1 MQNDC
6 ILNYYVFKEPC
17 ASKQGIQKLSGLSI
31 CPSLFQLV
39 QIFNFRI
46 TIQILITSGMI

>member
-6 ILNYYVFKEPC
+6 ILNYHVFKEQC

-31 CPSLFQLV
+31 SISVGPNFQL
-39 QIFNFRI
+39 QNNHTDFDNIWYDM
-46 TIQILITSGMI
+46 TL